1 MEKALVITAENNIN
15 HPLVARLKAHMARK
29 GLNPKTLAE
38 RAKVGR
44 SFVYDI
50 LNGKSTNPTSSKLA
64 AVAEQLGVNVN
75 YLVSGVQQVMNPRQ
89 REWSDVV
96 EISSI
101 DVEQAPDGNVLVSN
115 ENERRPYFFRSDWI
129 NKKLRAQ
136 PSDLRAVF
144 VNGDSMGATLQNGDM
159 LLINITKK
167 IPNPPGLF
175 VLFDGMGPVAKR
187 LEMVSSGRVRV
198 ISDNSQYSPYEK
210 DLSELN
216 IVGKVVWLAREIG

>member
-1 MEKALVITAENNIN
+1 MEGAAYLNAEGNIN
-15 HPLVARLKAHMARK
+15 QPLVARLRAHMARK

-64 AVAEQLGVNVN
+64 AIAEQLGVSVN

-89 REWSDVV
+89 KDWNDVV
-96 EISSI
+96 EITSI
-101 DVEQAPDGNVLVSN
+101 EIEQSASGSILITN
-115 ENERRPYFFRSDWI
+115 ENEKRPYYFKSEWI
-129 NKKLRAQ
+129 NKKLNAH
-136 PSDLRAVF
+136 PTDLRAVF
-144 VNGDSMGATLQNGDM
+144 VNGDSMGSTLQNGDM
-159 LLINITKK
+159 LLVNITKK

-187 LEMVSSGRVRV
+187 LEMVAPGRARV

-216 IVGKVVWLAREIG
+216 IVGKVVWLAREL